1 MPLNEEVTALL
12 GDKFNQDAIL
22 DMLLPDAQTKLTA
35 SGHVIRKQ
43 ADDDSYVASKAREMT
58 DAEIGT
64 KLGSVYQ
71 NLEDIIKETTGL
83 TKKSNEKATDF
94 NKRVLKELKIQ
105 ADSATGGDEVL
116 KQQIQTLTANLETA
130 ANEKETAV
138 NEIKNGYFK
147 KQVDF
152 ALSAELNG
160 LNLAVPPHIKTDDEK
175 KAFVAN
181 QRRLLKLQLTND
193 YTIKEDNDGNITFY
207 KGDQLEKSQKDGKA
221 LSASEI
227 IARDFTPYIDVTAP
241 KGGGAGSQGGGNA
254 GDTTFTTK
262 EAVMAHLKASGLEE
276 GSNKFTQAYAKIVK
290 EQGIIN

>member
-1 MPLNEEVTALL
+1 MPLNDEVVALL
-12 GDKFNQDAIL
+12 GDKFTQDQIL
-22 DMLLPDAQTKLTA
+22 DQLLPDAQTKLTA
-35 SGHVIRKQ
+35 SGHVIRKKE
-43 ADDDSYVASKAREMT
+43 DDESYVASKARELT

-64 KLGSVYQ
+64 KLGGVYQ
-71 NLEDIIKETTGL
+71 NIEDVIKEVTGIV
-83 TKKSNEKATDF
+83 KKSNEKATDF

-105 ADSATGGDEVL
+105 ADSATGGDEAL

-130 ANEKETAV
+130 TTEKETAV
-138 NEIKNGYFK
+138 STIKSDYFK

-160 LNLAVPPHIKTDDEK
+160 LNLAVPSHVKTDDEK

-227 IARDFTPYIDVTAP
+227 IARDFTPYIDITIP

-254 GDTTFTTK
+254 GGATFQTK
-262 EAVMAHLKASGLEE
+262 EEVMNHLKANGFEE
-276 GSNKFTQAYAKIVK
+276 GTQKFSKEYAKIIK